1 MMNKLAILST
11 LRNVIAPGTFPPLP
25 WIICISLLAGC
36 ASLGLEPAKDFDDQA
51 AYGYATLASV
61 RQSTANALDSGLIK
75 VEDAKQ
81 VQALADQARA
91 GLDAARGAWNV
102 GDTKTAL
109 GRLELANSIL
119 NQLALYL
126 HQRGVR

>member
-1 MMNKLAILST
+1 MRALAFFL
-11 LRNVIAPGTFPPLP
+11 IA
-25 WIICISLLAGC
+25 LLVGC
-36 ASLGLEPAKDFDDQA
+36 ASLGLTPPKSFNDRV
-51 AYGYATLASV
+51 AYAYTTVESL
-61 RQSTANALDSGLIK
+61 RNSTTNALNSGLIK

-91 GLDAARGAWNV
+91 GLDASRGAWVV

-119 NQLALYL
+119 TQLAVYL
-126 HQRGVR
+126 QQRGVK